1 MMERSPKES
10 RDELVEL
17 VELVELKKV
26 RKISP
31 AKYRRYSSI
40 YTRRTILR
48 MVLTMTEIAARRAM
62 MTTNEER
69 LQRGKQLAQ
78 EQQIDVDRS
87 KELL

>member
-17 VELVELKKV
+17 KKV

-31 AKYRRYSSI
+31 AKCRRYSSI
-40 YTRRTILR
+40 YTRRMIPR
-48 MVLTMTEIAARRAM
+48 MVLTTTETAARRAM

-69 LQRGKQLAQ
+69 LQRGKQFAQ